1 MGLSTGR
8 GLSAERVPLSG
19 VLAALLAEV
28 ELSPE
33 VGVILLGPIWT
44 EGVLTGTVLAAESV
58 LL

>member
-1 MGLSTGR
+1 MFAGSMGSSTGR
-8 GLSAERVPLSG
+8 GLTG

-33 VGVILLGPIWT
+33 VGVILLGPTWT